1 MNLVVKLTV
10 GDAMP
15 LAPGLTQTNM
25 NILAIDPGLNNA
37 GIALIRYSYLNK
49 QIQGISA
56 YTVKPEQH
64 INKLYLDAHLD
75 ERTMKLIVLKNIIS
89 SIINGN
95 HLDLIICEAPFF
107 YASKPAAYRALV
119 EVITI
124 LKQTTADINP
134 LIPFIQL
141 EPLMVKRLVKS
152 LNIHEKDSTK
162 EALEVLG
169 MDRFIDLNLL
179 DEHSI
184 DAISIGYA
192 FLKSRELLGG

>member
-1 MNLVVKLTV
+1 
-10 GDAMP
+10 MP
-15 LAPGLTQTNM
+15 LAPNLTQSNM

-37 GIALIRYSYLNK
+37 GIALIQYSYLNK

-56 YTVKPEQH
+56 YTIKPEQH

-89 SIINGN
+89 SILAGN
-95 HLDLIICEAPFF
+95 RIDLVICEAPFF

-124 LKQTTADINP
+124 LKQTTVDINP

-162 EALEVLG
+162 EALEVLAL
-169 MDRFIDLNLL
+169 DRFIDLNLL